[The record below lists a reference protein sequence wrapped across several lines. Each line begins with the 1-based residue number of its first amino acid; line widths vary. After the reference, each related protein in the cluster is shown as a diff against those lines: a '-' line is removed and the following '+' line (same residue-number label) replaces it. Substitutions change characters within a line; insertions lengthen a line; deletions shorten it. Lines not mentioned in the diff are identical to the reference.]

1 MNDEAQLHKSLLILT
16 KLADKY
22 TDGQFSI
29 FKDRN
34 GWKVMFDFP
43 ELSRRERQVIQSLDG
58 SENLHEAIRICCLTH
73 QGDSPNSR
81 PLKRLRVTN

>member
-1 MNDEAQLHKSLLILT
+1 MNDETQLHKSLLILT

-43 ELSRRERQVIQSLDG
+43 ELSHQGRQEIQHLVG
-58 SENLHEAIRICCLTH
+58 AENLHEAVRICCLTH
-73 QGDSPNSR
+73 QGDWPNLR
-81 PLKRLRVTN
+81 PLKRLRGTT